1 MLVWICVL
9 LHILPAFPQN
19 RGGNYLFTHL
29 TMDDG
34 LPKNYVEDLMKDSR
48 GFLWVSTGG
57 DGVTRYD
64 GYDFITFNA
73 FSGETRL
80 KNNFIVKFCED
91 HFGRIWMAGE
101 QGLDILD
108 VNSLRLIGGQ
118 ELGGKFASAAFH
130 SASFVY
136 CSSSGNVWVGA
147 DDALYKI
154 AFSSDGKVEYI
165 TRICDLY
172 LYNRSLAF
180 CEADGYIW
188 FDYLGTLSV
197 IKENV
202 VVPQKPVPVFP
213 ERSSLR
219 VA

>member
-1 MLVWICVL
+1 MGC
-9 LHILPAFPQN
+9 
-19 RGGNYLFTHL
+19 
-29 TMDDG
+29 
-34 LPKNYVEDLMKDSR
+34 PKNYVEDLMKDSR
-48 GFLWVSTGG
+48 GFLWLSTGG

-91 HFGRIWMAGE
+91 HFGRIWMGGE

-118 ELGGKFASAAFH
+118 ELGWKICIGCF
-130 SASFVY
+130 SFRLF
-136 CSSSGNVWVGA
+136 CLLFFFLAMCGWGA

-180 CEADGYIW
+180 CEAEWI
-188 FDYLGTLSV
+188 YLV
-197 IKENV
+197 
-202 VVPQKPVPVFP
+202 
-213 ERSSLR
+213 
-219 VA
+219 

>member
-1 MLVWICVL
+1 MKIRYCSLLVWICVL

-108 VNSLRLIGGQ
+108 VNSLRLIVGQ

-130 SASFVY
+130 SASFV
-136 CSSSGNVWVGA
+136 
-147 DDALYKI
+147 
-154 AFSSDGKVEYI
+154 
-165 TRICDLY
+165 
-172 LYNRSLAF
+172 
-180 CEADGYIW
+180 
-188 FDYLGTLSV
+188 
-197 IKENV
+197 
-202 VVPQKPVPVFP
+202 
-213 ERSSLR
+213 
-219 VA
+219 